1 MKNKKNI
8 GALCYITAI
17 CAMLALPTVTL
28 PLTLS
33 QDTADSENRVL
44 AAFPSLKTEDGAVN
58 TAFFTEL
65 TNWYGEHFGLRSA
78 MITGYGTLTRTLL
91 NTSAEQDVICGKD
104 DWLFYAETLSDTIG
118 EATLD
123 ETAVSHIAQTLSMM
137 NDYAK
142 SKDAALIFTA
152 APNKA
157 SIYPEYLPDRYL
169 PRESENN
176 LDLLHQALSETDVT
190 VCDLRGILQQQ
201 AANDPAQLYHKLDS
215 HWNGYGAM
223 TAFSALMQTAAHS
236 DYGFPAASCSAVRD
250 FDGDLWQML
259 SPSIENKDWNF
270 VYDVPQ
276 TYTYL
281 GRFRSIDDLTIQSVS
296 ATGEGSLLMFRD
308 SFGRALIPLLS
319 EVYANATYTRDAH
332 VPLYLLETAPADT
345 VIYEIVER
353 NLGNLLQYAPKMPA
367 PQTNVPAIQSA
378 ESAAPMRLAYRTD
391 GAYLHCYGSYDAA
404 YAQHDDLML
413 TVTLPDGGGTEC
425 YLAFP
430 CYEAELLGEDTVQTN
445 GFSLYL
451 PADALSEGA
460 SLSLIAVKDQTAY
473 CMGTAEYTAAA
484 DSAN

>member
-1 MKNKKNI
+1 MKNKKHI
-8 GALCYITAI
+8 GALCYIAVI
-17 CAMLALPTVTL
+17 CGMLALPTITL

-44 AAFPSLKTEDGAVN
+44 TAFPSVTTETGAIN
-58 TAFFTEL
+58 TAFFTQFSD
-65 TNWYGEHFGLRSA
+65 WYSEHFGLRSA
-78 MITGYGTLTRTLL
+78 MITGYGTLTRTLFH
-91 NTSAEQDVICGKD
+91 TSAEQDVICGKD
-104 DWLFYAETLSDTIG
+104 DWLFYAETLPDTIG
-118 EATLD
+118 EATLN

-142 SKDAALIFTA
+142 SKDAKLIFTA
-152 APNKA
+152 APNK
-157 SIYPEYLPDRYL
+157 SSVYPQYLPDRYL
-169 PRESENN
+169 ARESENS
-176 LDLLHQALSETDVT
+176 LDLLHRALAETDVT

-223 TAFSALMQTAAHS
+223 TAFSALMQTASHN
-236 DYGFPAASCSAVRD
+236 DYGFPAATCSAVRD

-259 SPSIENKDWNF
+259 SPSVENKDWNF

-281 GRFRSIDDLTIQSVS
+281 GRFRSIDDLSIQTVC
-296 ATGEGSLLMFRD
+296 ANGNGSLLMFRD

-319 EVYANATYTRDAH
+319 EVYASATYTRDAH
-332 VPLYLLETAPADT
+332 VPLYLLETTAADT

-353 NLGNLLQYAPKMPA
+353 NLENLLQYAPKMPA
-367 PQTNVPAIQSA
+367 PQTNVPNVQNA
-378 ESAAPMRLAYRTD
+378 ESAAPMEMTYRKD
-391 GAYLHCYGSYDAA
+391 GAYLHCYGSYDPA
-404 YAQHDDLML
+404 YAQHDDLLL
-413 TVTLPDGGGTEC
+413 TVTRPNGGGSAC

-430 CYEAELLGEDTVQTN
+430 CYEAELLGEDVVQTN

-451 PADALSEGA
+451 PIDDLTEGA
-460 SLSLIAVKDQTAY
+460 VLSLIVVKDQSAY

-484 DSAN
+484 K